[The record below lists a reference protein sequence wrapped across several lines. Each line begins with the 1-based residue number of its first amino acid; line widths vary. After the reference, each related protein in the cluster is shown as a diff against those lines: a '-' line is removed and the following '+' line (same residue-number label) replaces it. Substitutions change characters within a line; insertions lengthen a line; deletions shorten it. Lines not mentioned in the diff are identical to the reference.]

1 MKKNK
6 RELSLTGLNYIA
18 KATMVKIV
26 QVKNTE
32 TERTGE
38 KKIERLEME

>member
-1 MKKNK
+1 MKENK
-6 RELSLTGLNYIA
+6 RELSLTGLNYIV

-38 KKIERLEME
+38 KK